1 MARMAG
7 IAGKVEALLR
17 TAVVA
22 TTPVA
27 GGDVCSA
34 TRVRL
39 SDGRNAFVKTRS
51 QVPDDFFAVEAAGL
65 RWLGEAA
72 GGAAVPE
79 VLACSTDC
87 LVLSW
92 VEAGRP
98 TPEVVESFAR
108 RLAATHAAG
117 ADAFGAQRPGYI
129 GAAALPNTPS
139 DAWPHFWVMHRLL
152 PYLRAARDRRAI
164 SPGDAAAVDAVIDNI
179 DALAGPQ
186 EPPSRIHGD
195 LWSGNVVWS
204 ATGEGVLVD
213 PAAHGGSRETDLA
226 MLMLFGAAHLSRLL
240 EAYQEVHPLADGWL
254 ERVPLHQL
262 HPLLVHAATFG
273 GSYGARAGD
282 AARTVLAA
290 HQVVT

>member
-1 MARMAG
+1 MARMG
-7 IAGKVEALLR
+7 SIAGKVEALLQ

-51 QVPDDFFAVEAAGL
+51 HAPDDFFSVEAAGI
-65 RWLGEAA
+65 RWLGEVVD
-72 GGAAVPE
+72 GAPVPQ
-79 VLACSTDC
+79 VLACATDC
-87 LVLSW
+87 LILSW

-98 TPEVVESFAR
+98 TPDIVERFAR
-108 RLAATHAAG
+108 RLAVTHAAG
-117 ADAFGAQRPGYI
+117 AARFGAETDGYI
-129 GAAALPNTPS
+129 GSAPLSNTP
-139 DAWPHFWVMHRLL
+139 AQTWPEFWVTRRVL
-152 PYLRAARDRRAI
+152 PYLRAARDRGAM
-164 SPGDAAAVDAVIDNI
+164 SAADAAAVGQVVDSIED
-179 DALAGPQ
+179 LAGPD

-204 ATGEGVLVD
+204 ATGDGVLVD
-213 PAAHGGSRETDLA
+213 PAAHGGHRETDLA
-226 MLMLFGAAHLSRLL
+226 MLMLFGTAHLSRLI
-240 EAYQEVHPLADGWL
+240 EAYHEASPLADGWL

-262 HPLLVHAATFG
+262 HPLLVHAALFG

-282 AARTVLAA
+282 AARSLLAA
-290 HQVVT
+290 QQVAP